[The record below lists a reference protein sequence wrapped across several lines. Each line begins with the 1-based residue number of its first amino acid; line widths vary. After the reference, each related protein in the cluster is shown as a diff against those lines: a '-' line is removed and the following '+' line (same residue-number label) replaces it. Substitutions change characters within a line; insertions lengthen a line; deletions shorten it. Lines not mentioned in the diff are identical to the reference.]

1 MPLSPK
7 LPSLIAHWRRTRGPQ
22 GQDGGPQPACFH
34 SGETCLHQA
43 AALGQ
48 RTICHYIVEAGASL
62 MKTDQQVSSRAGH
75 SRGHRAALSPAPAL
89 VNRSH
94 GEGLP
99 FRTGS
104 CSLINTVWI
113 LRNLSPP
120 CGAWG
125 GGGWRAHDCL
135 SFEAFPLLT
144 GNLEGRSPALS
155 QGPRS
160 DGCCPPP
167 CPRVTL
173 PGSGRRRPR
182 TRSWPHTWR
191 TGSTTRWSSGRTRR
205 RLCSRET
212 RGHRRGSPPSPPHCH
227 IPVG

>member
-1 MPLSPK
+1 
-7 LPSLIAHWRRTRGPQ
+7 
-22 GQDGGPQPACFH
+22 
-34 SGETCLHQA
+34 
-43 AALGQ
+43 
-48 RTICHYIVEAGASL
+48 

-167 CPRVTL
+167 PPQGDTPRQRAEKAQDTELAAYLENRQHYQMVQ
-173 PGSGRRRPR
+173 
-182 TRSWPHTWR
+182 
-191 TGSTTRWSSGRTRR
+191 
-205 RLCSRET
+205 REDQET
-212 RGHRRGSPPSPPHCH
+212 A
-227 IPVG
+227 V